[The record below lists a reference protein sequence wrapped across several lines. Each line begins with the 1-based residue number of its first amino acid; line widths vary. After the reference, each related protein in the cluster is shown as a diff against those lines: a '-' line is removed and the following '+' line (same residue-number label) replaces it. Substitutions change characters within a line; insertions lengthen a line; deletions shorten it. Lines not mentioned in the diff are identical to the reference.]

1 MESDKKLAENKENK
15 KRILVV
21 DDDRFIS
28 RLLTQTF
35 EFEGYSVSSVN
46 NGKDAVC
53 QAETFLPD
61 LIILDVMMPEMDGWD
76 VCRKLKSKPETSSI
90 PIIMLTAK
98 SQGKDMEKGKSFG
111 VAHYVPKPFNYP
123 DLLEKVKE
131 IFNK

>member
-1 MESDKKLAENKENK
+1 MESDNKLAENKELNK
-15 KRILVV
+15 KILVV

-35 EFEGYSVSSVN
+35 EFEGFSVSSAN
-46 NGKDAVC
+46 NGKDAIK

-76 VCRKLKSKPETSSI
+76 VCKELKSRPDTSSI

-98 SQGKDMEKGKSFG
+98 SQGKDFEKGKSLG
-111 VAHYVPKPFNYP
+111 VAHYVAKPFNYAE
-123 DLLEKVKE
+123 LLEKVKG
-131 IFNK
+131 IVNK